1 MNNCFIIYHTDTKNS
16 VYFFHYTEKSSEI
29 KLLTGD
35 SVSSPAGRWVVLAI
49 HFRTSQLV
57 VYTKIALFLFWYIY
71 ILYKDVEDV
80 YLKNAN
86 DKLFV
91 NHSDDE
97 FVKVVEMSV
106 ITKKKS
112 AVNNNSPFSE
122 QLSPRLH
129 DQQLLLGL
137 THLQFGWPS
146 ILIHRKR
153 SYSKWWAWKSRLS
166 ISVWT

>member
-1 MNNCFIIYHTDTKNS
+1 MI
-16 VYFFHYTEKSSEI
+16 
-29 KLLTGD
+29 
-35 SVSSPAGRWVVLAI
+35 
-49 HFRTSQLV
+49 
-57 VYTKIALFLFWYIY
+57 YIY

-97 FVKVVEMSV
+97 FVKVVEISV

-137 THLQFGWPS
+137 THLQFG
-146 ILIHRKR
+146 
-153 SYSKWWAWKSRLS
+153 
-166 ISVWT
+166 

>member
-57 VYTKIALFLFWYIY
+57 VYTKIALFLFRYIYIY

-106 ITKKKS
+106 ITKKK
-112 AVNNNSPFSE
+112 A
-122 QLSPRLH
+122 L
-129 DQQLLLGL
+129 
-137 THLQFGWPS
+137 
-146 ILIHRKR
+146 
-153 SYSKWWAWKSRLS
+153 
-166 ISVWT
+166 

>member
-1 MNNCFIIYHTDTKNS
+1 MTWKM
-16 VYFFHYTEKSSEI
+16 YTWKS
-29 KLLTGD
+29 
-35 SVSSPAGRWVVLAI
+35 
-49 HFRTSQLV
+49 
-57 VYTKIALFLFWYIY
+57 
-71 ILYKDVEDV
+71 
-80 YLKNAN
+80 AN

-97 FVKVVEMSV
+97 FVKFVEMSV

-146 ILIHRKR
+146 ILIHLTEKGAIQSSELKKVGFPFRFGQKTFRKR
-153 SYSKWWAWKSRLS
+153 NFWETMMSLLIGCFGHSRFLS
-166 ISVWT
+166 SPFLLPTWSGRRSVETCGSVDEK